1 RVARLGEV
9 LTRETI
15 GGAAF
20 GGLHGAA
27 EAIRGAPAEQ
37 VAGTVGREAALGF
50 AGGLAGEALGAGI
63 RALSRTRRAGR
74 VVGEVPQLPEG
85 TRPEQPPLL
94 PAGETAQPQ
103 LLGAGPRIA
112 GQIEAPQVAG
122 LLPEVTPSGRQ
133 ELLDQALG
141 RYEEDLRRF
150 YQERPDLLQEAFD
163 AYRTETH
170 AELTRVIEEI
180 RPEVDRRMA
189 ELRRREIELRIASG
203 EGIPTTRRQLVDF
216 VWELLGGEAS
226 GISKAEVRRMKR
238 ADLEELVV
246 EALQGEAQ
254 VRDRLAE
261 VVREVAQERG
271 IDFDALLQAT
281 DTGPRTPEEMLDYL
295 VNRERVAIASGVK
308 ELPRQYL
315 DVRPQTP
322 AQRVVQEAV
331 APQTRPRAETPKTP
345 RTDPLEQVAT
355 THPDPEVRATAN
367 HVRAVEQ
374 QVVEEIAQEPVET
387 NLAKV

>member
-1 RVARLGEV
+1 AETFGETVADVVGTILGAAPRIAGTVMTAGAPAGALAAGRLARFGPRVARLGEV

-150 YQERPDLLQEAFD
+150 YQERPDLLQE
-163 AYRTETH
+163 
-170 AELTRVIEEI
+170 
-180 RPEVDRRMA
+180 
-189 ELRRREIELRIASG
+189 
-203 EGIPTTRRQLVDF
+203 
-216 VWELLGGEAS
+216 
-226 GISKAEVRRMKR
+226 
-238 ADLEELVV
+238 
-246 EALQGEAQ
+246 
-254 VRDRLAE
+254 
-261 VVREVAQERG
+261 
-271 IDFDALLQAT
+271 
-281 DTGPRTPEEMLDYL
+281 
-295 VNRERVAIASGVK
+295 
-308 ELPRQYL
+308 
-315 DVRPQTP
+315 
-322 AQRVVQEAV
+322 
-331 APQTRPRAETPKTP
+331 
-345 RTDPLEQVAT
+345 
-355 THPDPEVRATAN
+355 
-367 HVRAVEQ
+367 
-374 QVVEEIAQEPVET
+374 
-387 NLAKV
+387 